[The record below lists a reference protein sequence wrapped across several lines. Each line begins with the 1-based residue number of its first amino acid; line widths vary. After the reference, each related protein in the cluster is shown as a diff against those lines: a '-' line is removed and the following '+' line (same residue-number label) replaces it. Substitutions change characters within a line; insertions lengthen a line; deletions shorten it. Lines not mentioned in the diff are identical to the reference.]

1 MSAMVERALS
11 TRSIICLATGKLARD
26 DAKKIEVFNDLCKRL
41 YRMRVSCPW
50 AMRGKTENK
59 VRLEARIRTGVRVWP
74 AWIGRDIQRRN
85 GVDLDM
91 KIFKL

>member
-41 YRMRVSCPW
+41 
-50 AMRGKTENK
+50 
-59 VRLEARIRTGVRVWP
+59 
-74 AWIGRDIQRRN
+74 
-85 GVDLDM
+85 
-91 KIFKL
+91 

>member
-1 MSAMVERALS
+1 
-11 TRSIICLATGKLARD
+11 
-26 DAKKIEVFNDLCKRL
+26 
-41 YRMRVSCPW
+41 
-50 AMRGKTENK
+50 MRGKTENK